1 MTTTFESVRA
11 ILVRLDPEGLIKL
24 GAPDDEYDGEA
35 RQITDAL
42 DRGADPTA
50 ELVRS
55 VWERQFSASGKT
67 LPMRK
72 SFEEIAEQIRLE
84 LNGDWGVWVTTENWA
99 SENGGDD
106 WVGSRTQARE
116 RATTWAT
123 EPITD
128 GVRFE
133 PRRYTGA
140 GVDKSYPMVFVKT
153 TKLYGPIRNWCPTFP
168 IALLPEEANC
178 RKGRWT
184 ITVTFEPMEEPQ

>member
-1 MTTTFESVRA
+1 MTTFETVRA

-24 GAPDDEYDGEA
+24 GAPADEYDGEA

-42 DRGADPTA
+42 DRGAEPTA

-55 VWERQFSASGKT
+55 VWERQFCAPDKA
-67 LPMRK
+67 LPMRQ

-123 EPITD
+123 EPIPD
-128 GVRFE
+128 GVRYE
-133 PRRYTGA
+133 PRRYTGS
-140 GVDKSYPMVFVKT
+140 GVDKPYPVVFVKT
-153 TKLYGPIRNWCPTFP
+153 TKFEVRHQSPEMFNDLRL
-168 IALLPEEANC
+168 LLPDEVEHC
-178 RKGRWT
+178 KGRWT
-184 ITVTFEPMEEPQ
+184 ITVTFEPVE